1 MSEVEQLTYKLSRAV
16 MESEEYARY
25 IQSYKALAQYPS
37 LMREAN
43 ELRKNNFT
51 LQNSDNFEGMFDRVE
66 AFRRKY
72 DELRKHEVVSDFLQA
87 ELCLSRMI
95 QMIFNSIAGSI
106 DIDIDFLNDGG
117 HNG

>member
-1 MSEVEQLTYKLSRAV
+1 MNEVEQLTYKLSKAV
-16 MESEEYARY
+16 MESGEYTKYVKTYR
-25 IQSYKALAQYPS
+25 ALAQYPA
-37 LMREAN
+37 LMRETN

-72 DELRKHEVVSDFLQA
+72 DELRKHEVVNDFLQA

-95 QMIFNSIAGSI
+95 QMILNSIVNSV
-106 DIDIDFLNDGG
+106 DFDVDFLNDGG